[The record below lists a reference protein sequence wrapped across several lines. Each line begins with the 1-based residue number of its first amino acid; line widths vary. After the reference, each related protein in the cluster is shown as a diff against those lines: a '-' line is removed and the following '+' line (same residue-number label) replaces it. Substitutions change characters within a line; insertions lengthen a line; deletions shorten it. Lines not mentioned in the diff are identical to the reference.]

1 VITGAPVIAG
11 ADRPGRASGS
21 RSIRVRGPWWS
32 PITMVEPD
40 YGMERCPCGRRSC
53 ALPDA
58 RCRSG
63 QRRGWISRVRRESG
77 TRRPART
84 ARRGCT
90 GRWAASWVPQD
101 CVRKVPPS
109 GSVTPGDQ
117 RVGRIFARDTT
128 VFW

>member
-1 VITGAPVIAG
+1 VIAGAPVIAG

-58 RCRSG
+58 RCPQRAEARVDLPGPPRERHEAAGAYGEEGGYRS
-63 QRRGWISRVRRESG
+63 V
-77 TRRPART
+77 
-84 ARRGCT
+84 
-90 GRWAASWVPQD
+90 
-101 CVRKVPPS
+101 
-109 GSVTPGDQ
+109 GSVMGAAGLRSEGST
-117 RVGRIFARDTT
+117 
-128 VFW
+128 